1 MAKPLVFELAD
12 QQFSFVLASKVDKAA
27 LYGYAKRIAE
37 KDGKELSRGTLLP
50 DGRLLARGAIG
61 YPKADDGGTPI
72 DAPVAHVLGATIE
85 QLPSSFDK
93 VSPLA
98 ALPLTELVLFS
109 VRDVYPVSSAVLPA
123 VGLYR
128 CEFNYRAGYQA
139 NEARLLVRAD
149 GLAFLL
155 VGVSKASQPVSKT
168 VNYDFFDLEEEHEE
182 SEDELDFA
190 MV

>member
-1 MAKPLVFELAD
+1 
-12 QQFSFVLASKVDKAA
+12 
-27 LYGYAKRIAE
+27 
-37 KDGKELSRGTLLP
+37 
-50 DGRLLARGAIG
+50 
-61 YPKADDGGTPI
+61 
-72 DAPVAHVLGATIE
+72 
-85 QLPSSFDK
+85 
-93 VSPLA
+93 
-98 ALPLTELVLFS
+98 VLFS